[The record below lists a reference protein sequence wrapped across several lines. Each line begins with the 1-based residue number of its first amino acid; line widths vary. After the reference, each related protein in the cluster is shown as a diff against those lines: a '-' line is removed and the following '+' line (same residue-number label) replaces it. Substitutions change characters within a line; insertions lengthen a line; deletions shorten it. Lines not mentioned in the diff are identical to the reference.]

1 MAVNKTINKR
11 TNTHG
16 AMRNCIEY
24 VLRQDKTSELLTYIT
39 GPYCHNEINYDLVY
53 RTFLEEKKMWNKDTG
68 RMYAHNIISWHKDE
82 QITPEQAFE
91 FGKEFAEKWFSGF
104 QTLVAV
110 HKDKDH
116 IHCHLVTNSVSYED
130 GRKLHNTRKD
140 LERMKQLT
148 NQMCR
153 ERGLT
158 VAEKGKHFDGSQ
170 IEKGE
175 VIAWSKDKY
184 NLFRQQV
191 KDSFVADCAMAVLK
205 ALENCIS
212 KEKFIEKMKQFGW
225 NVNWTEKRKHIT
237 FQNQEGK
244 KVRDSNLFKTFHLDI
259 SKEGLENEFNR
270 NRKKSR
276 DIRQSETAEQPK
288 NSEIITENLTQPS
301 QLPEESPIKLKV
313 ERDLL
318 MQSFERAKEFM
329 RTQKKQIQMLE
340 EEKQTILSDRQR
352 LREEVRKSTV
362 EIQCLTTELSET
374 QKLNQSL
381 QKNNDD
387 LRNRNGLKSRSEQE
401 QLEEEIKD
409 VRDQN
414 SKLQIQVNKSSVE
427 AVDEAQ
433 KKQKEAEKKI
443 EQAESKARNEKK
455 RAELEIRKAKKEVK
469 DRTESMKSIEY
480 FWGMGYIT
488 VVLFA
493 ILQNGAFQH
502 DFIDFFMAPFM
513 WYVRFCK
520 WLVYPTYDNGF
531 NQKIAYTGG
540 EVWVIRILAIVA
552 VLFIMGIIMV
562 IIMETIKQYKKMWN
576 EISQMFMIGSLSGIA
591 VLGDVTRKYLP
602 VNLILLFILINMGI
616 MLLRIYLR
624 KKFDY
629 M

>member
-1 MAVNKTINKR
+1 MNL
-11 TNTHG
+11 
-16 AMRNCIEY
+16 IEIG
-24 VLRQDKTSELLTYIT
+24 KN
-39 GPYCHNEINYDLVY
+39 PEI
-53 RTFLEEKKMWNKDTG
+53 
-68 RMYAHNIISWHKDE
+68 
-82 QITPEQAFE
+82 
-91 FGKEFAEKWFSGF
+91 
-104 QTLVAV
+104 
-110 HKDKDH
+110 
-116 IHCHLVTNSVSYED
+116 
-130 GRKLHNTRKD
+130 
-140 LERMKQLT
+140 
-148 NQMCR
+148 
-153 ERGLT
+153 
-158 VAEKGKHFDGSQ
+158 
-170 IEKGE
+170 
-175 VIAWSKDKY
+175 
-184 NLFRQQV
+184 
-191 KDSFVADCAMAVLK
+191 LK
-205 ALENCIS
+205 
-212 KEKFIEKMKQFGW
+212 
-225 NVNWTEKRKHIT
+225 
-237 FQNQEGK
+237 
-244 KVRDSNLFKTFHLDI
+244 
-259 SKEGLENEFNR
+259 
-270 NRKKSR
+270 
-276 DIRQSETAEQPK
+276 SETAEQPK

-381 QKNNDD
+381 QQSNDD

-401 QLEEEIKD
+401 QLEEEIRD

>member
-1 MAVNKTINKR
+1 MNLMEIGKNP
-11 TNTHG
+11 
-16 AMRNCIEY
+16 
-24 VLRQDKTSELLTYIT
+24 ELQPT
-39 GPYCHNEINYDLVY
+39 
-53 RTFLEEKKMWNKDTG
+53 
-68 RMYAHNIISWHKDE
+68 
-82 QITPEQAFE
+82 
-91 FGKEFAEKWFSGF
+91 
-104 QTLVAV
+104 
-110 HKDKDH
+110 
-116 IHCHLVTNSVSYED
+116 
-130 GRKLHNTRKD
+130 
-140 LERMKQLT
+140 
-148 NQMCR
+148 
-153 ERGLT
+153 
-158 VAEKGKHFDGSQ
+158 
-170 IEKGE
+170 
-175 VIAWSKDKY
+175 
-184 NLFRQQV
+184 
-191 KDSFVADCAMAVLK
+191 
-205 ALENCIS
+205 
-212 KEKFIEKMKQFGW
+212 
-225 NVNWTEKRKHIT
+225 
-237 FQNQEGK
+237 
-244 KVRDSNLFKTFHLDI
+244 
-259 SKEGLENEFNR
+259 
-270 NRKKSR
+270 
-276 DIRQSETAEQPK
+276 ETAEQTK
-288 NSEIITENLTQPS
+288 NSATITESLTQPS
-301 QLPEESPIKLKV
+301 QTPEESPIKLKV
-313 ERDLL
+313 ERDILV
-318 MQSFERAKEFM
+318 QSFEKAKEFM
-329 RTQKKQIQMLE
+329 RTQKKQIQTLE
-340 EEKQTILSDRQR
+340 EEKRMILSDRQK

-362 EIQCLTTELSET
+362 EIQRLTTELSET

-381 QKNNDD
+381 QQSNDD

-401 QLEEEIKD
+401 QLEEEIRD

-576 EISQMFMIGSLSGIA
+576 EISQMFLIGSLSGIA